1 MKINKKRP
9 GMADQKILDWEKICL
24 NMFANK
30 SYFGDFETR
39 VSNENLVM
47 QQKTRPIISSF
58 RNFAKKL
65 FSAEIK
71 VLANIFELPF
81 LPSIHPF
88 VCSIYFSV
96 HNFCLSMQP
105 TNQARKEEGSIHFG
119 KFTSVEYP

>member
-1 MKINKKRP
+1 
-9 GMADQKILDWEKICL
+9 
-24 NMFANK
+24 MFANK

-71 VLANIFELPF
+71 VLANIFELPVH
-81 LPSIHPF
+81 PSFHPSVRLF
-88 VCSIYFSV
+88 DILFSAQLLSV
-96 HNFCLSMQP
+96 HATNQP
-105 TNQARKEEGSIHFG
+105 TKQGKKKEGSIQFVQIY
-119 KFTSVEYP
+119 KCRISVKQLNV